1 MAARNPTMFNANRLK
16 LGIFA
21 ANCSSGTAVTTV
33 PERWDAS
40 WENNLALARMADEAG
55 FEFMLP
61 IARWRGYG
69 GETNFEGAT
78 LETIT
83 WASGLLANTTDL
95 TVFGTVHAPLLHPVI
110 AAKQMVTVDHIG
122 GGRFGLNIVCGWNQ
136 DEFDMFAIQQRPH
149 DDRYAY
155 GQEWWD
161 VVRGL
166 WENEGSFDYMGEYL
180 RLENLQAE
188 PKPHGARRPIVMNAG
203 SSDAGLEFAARNCD
217 VLFTA
222 LIDHD
227 RTRRAIADI
236 KARAAGFGR
245 TVDIYCSTHVVCRP
259 TRREAEEFYR
269 YYAIDNADTD
279 AVERLMELQGLHAR
293 SYPPELIERFRTRF
307 AGGHGSYPIVG
318 TPDDVAA
325 EYARIAELGVAGA
338 TMAAV
343 DYLDAVSVFAEEILP
358 RLERQP
364 ASPVVDPGGF

>member
-1 MAARNPTMFNANRLK
+1 MTQRNPTMFNANRLK

-40 WENNLALARMADEAG
+40 WESNLELARTADAAG

-69 GETNFEGAT
+69 GATNFQGET

-83 WASGLLANTTDL
+83 WASGLLSGTDNI

-122 GGRFGLNIVCGWNQ
+122 RGRFGLNIVCGWNQ
-136 DEFDMFAIQQRPH
+136 DEFDMFAVEQRPH

-166 WENEGSFDYMGEYL
+166 WETEGPFDHDGRYL
-180 RLENLQAE
+180 QLQNLQGD
-188 PKPHGARRPIVMNAG
+188 PKPYGGRRPVVMNAG
-203 SSDAGLEFAARNCD
+203 ASEAGLAFAARNCD

-222 LIDHD
+222 LVDYD
-227 RTRRAIADI
+227 RTAKAIQKINERA
-236 KARAAGFGR
+236 RGFGR
-245 TVDIYCSTHVVCRP
+245 TVDIYCSTHLVCRP

-269 YYAIDNADTD
+269 YYAVENADTD
-279 AVERLMELQGLHAR
+279 AVERLMELQGLHAQ
-293 SYPPELIERFRTRF
+293 SFPAELIEQSRTRF

-318 TPDDVAA
+318 TPDDVAT
-325 EYARIAELGVAGA
+325 EYERISKLGVAGA
-338 TMAAV
+338 TIAAV
-343 DYLDAVSVFAEEILP
+343 DYLDAVAVFRDEVMP
-358 RLERQP
+358 RLERMGLREP
-364 ASPVVDPGGF
+364 ANSGI

>member
-1 MAARNPTMFNANRLK
+1 MFNANRLK

-40 WENNLALARMADEAG
+40 WENNLALARLADAAG

-69 GETNFEGAT
+69 GETDFEGAT
-78 LETIT
+78 FETIT
-83 WASGLLANTTDL
+83 WATGLLAGTENI

-110 AAKQMVTVDHIG
+110 AAKQMVTADHIG
-122 GGRFGLNIVCGWNQ
+122 RGRFGLNIVCGWNQ
-136 DEFDMFAIQQRPH
+136 DEFDMFAVTQRPH

-166 WENEGSFDYMGEYL
+166 WENPGAFDHAGEHL
-180 RLENLQAE
+180 RLENLQAA
-188 PKPHGARRPIVMNAG
+188 PKPYGGRRPVVMNAG
-203 SSDAGLEFAARNCD
+203 SSEAGLRFAARNCD

-222 LIDHD
+222 LIDD
-227 RTRRAIADI
+227 ARTRRAIADI
-236 KARAAGFGR
+236 AALAGGFGR

-259 TRREAEEFYR
+259 TRREAEEFYH
-269 YYAIDNADTD
+269 YYAVENADSD

-293 SYPPELIERFRTRF
+293 SYPAELIERFRTRF

-318 TPDDVAA
+318 TPDEVAA
-325 EYARIAELGVAGA
+325 AYARIADLGVAGA
-338 TMAAV
+338 TVAAV
-343 DYLDAVSVFAEEILP
+343 DYLDAVAVFSEEILP
-358 RLERQP
+358 RLERLGLRTR
-364 ASPVVDPGGF
+364 AVS